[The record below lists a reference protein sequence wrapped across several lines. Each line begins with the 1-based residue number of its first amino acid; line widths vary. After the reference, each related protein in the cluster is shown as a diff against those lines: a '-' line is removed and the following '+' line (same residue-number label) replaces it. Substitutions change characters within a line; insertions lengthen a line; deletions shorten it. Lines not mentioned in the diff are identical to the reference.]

1 MGIIQEKRTVLSS
14 QPEKREERTLDS
26 IRYDK
31 KDVPVENEK
40 QEEEP
45 EKVEEPEVEAEAA
58 VVEDEPAA
66 VEEKTQPRKKGGRP
80 RKSTNKKK

>member
-26 IRYDK
+26 IRFDK

-45 EKVEEPEVEAEAA
+45 EKVEDEAEAA
-58 VVEDEPAA
+58 VIEDEPAA
-66 VEEKTQPRKKGGRP
+66 VEEKAQPKKKGGRP